1 MVCKMCGIFLMIKV
15 LLPCYSEH
23 VNEEGFEMR
32 SNSFYQADKMAT
44 KLLDI
49 GAIFQIHI
57 LPSSF
62 RRRIVPFCWKIFSLT
77 VEFTLVGWNEFSFLK
92 FASEI
97 IVSLFLLFPDF
108 SVKQQR
114 RNTWQKIV
122 SGTTLISWISEFLK
136 SVALLNVFFFFLILA
151 FYTTVLHSYPVSWNL
166 H

>member
-1 MVCKMCGIFLMIKV
+1 MCGIFLMIKV

-32 SNSFYQADKMAT
+32 SNSFYHADKMAT

-49 GAIFQIHI
+49 GANFQIYI

-62 RRRIVPFCWKIFSLT
+62 RRRIVPLCWKVFSLT

-97 IVSLFLLFPDF
+97 IVALFLLFPVF
-108 SVKQQR
+108 SVEQQR
-114 RNTWQKIV
+114 NSWQKRL
-122 SGTTLISWISEFLK
+122 SGTTLISLVCEFFLK
-136 SVALLNVFFFFLILA
+136 YYFLKCFFNFSIL
-151 FYTTVLHSYPVSWNL
+151 
-166 H
+166 